1 MVGTVGTHLVAP
13 PETDFPRDLWLC
25 RWEVSK
31 SPASWIFPRKTPKS
45 SPKSFWNT
53 TVSKTHNGSHK
64 TTIYLYLCLYMNS
77 CLFLWRIRIYQRC
90 ILWETAFRCQPFYNG
105 RKKGP
110 FKKPRVFS
118 VWGVQLTCEKGWLI
132 PAWYFG
138 IDIQQILGIE
148 FVKQLKPTASWIFQL
163 MCWMHDKFS
172 SSMCQDHLC
181 RYGHP

>member
-1 MVGTVGTHLVAP
+1 MAKSSTHVWP
-13 PETDFPRDLWLC
+13 KIMSETQRFQKPVTD
-25 RWEVSK
+25 
-31 SPASWIFPRKTPKS
+31 PRKRRYIYTLYT
-45 SPKSFWNT
+45 W
-53 TVSKTHNGSHK
+53 
-64 TTIYLYLCLYMNS
+64 IYLLG
-77 CLFLWRIRIYQRC
+77 F
-90 ILWETAFRCQPFYNG
+90 NG
-105 RKKGP
+105 EYVHTIDASYGKRRFDANRFTMAGT
-110 FKKPRVFS
+110 RVRWKNRECFS

-181 RYGHP
+181 RYAYPIGSMGLVYLAYIYHQNQPFM